1 MLEKWAYRFAPD
13 ENPGRKGT
21 PMATEFDSQLIESVT
36 VRRNRLSDALLYG
49 ANPTER
55 RWKSTARS
63 FIFSV
68 VTAALI
74 AAICVGVA
82 FVGNLMANQ
91 QRQQQEREQKLNSA
105 PLYRP
110 DAPFT
115 TEQRGI

>member
-1 MLEKWAYRFAPD
+1 
-13 ENPGRKGT
+13 
-21 PMATEFDSQLIESVT
+21 MATEFDSQLIESVT

-55 RWKSTARS
+55 RWKSTART
-63 FIFSV
+63 FVFSI

-74 AAICVGVA
+74 AAVCVGVA

-105 PLYRP
+105 PLHVP
-110 DAPFT
+110 APPAST
-115 TEQRGI
+115 DPTGA